1 MTQRIPLTPNLPPK
15 TSKKHHGAALGP
27 WPLLGPAV
35 LRGLRSAGAGE
46 TWTHGARGERRA
58 VAGGANSG
66 AREGGAAAQQVAGEE
81 QIVIDHPI
89 QTKRFNRIIMGF
101 NRIYWD
107 DYGMIPWS
115 NMASWKSPK
124 KRGLNGKTIYN
135 DL

>member
-1 MTQRIPLTPNLPPK
+1 M
-15 TSKKHHGAALGP
+15 
-27 WPLLGPAV
+27 
-35 LRGLRSAGAGE
+35 
-46 TWTHGARGERRA
+46 
-58 VAGGANSG
+58 AGGANSG

-81 QIVIDHPI
+81 QIVIDHPAI